1 MKKIATATIAT
12 AGFATIAIASGN
24 QAHAS
29 EQDNY
34 GYNPN
39 DPTSYSYTYTIDA
52 QGNYHYTWKG
62 NWHPSQL
69 NQDNGYYSYYYY
81 NGYSN
86 YSYNNYNNGYSYNN
100 YSRYNNY
107 SNNNQSYN
115 YNNYSNNN
123 QSYNYNN
130 YNSYNTNSYRTGG
143 LGASYSTSS
152 NNVQV
157 TTTMAPSSNGRSI
170 SSGYTSGRNLYTS
183 GQCTYYVFDRV
194 GGKIGSTWGNASNWA
209 NAAARAGYTVNN
221 TPKAGAIMQTTQ
233 GAYGHVAYVESV
245 NSNGSV
251 RVSEMN
257 YGYGPGVVTSRTI
270 SASQAAGYNFI
281 H

>member
-81 NGYSN
+81 NGYN
-86 YSYNNYNNGYSYNN
+86 
-100 YSRYNNY
+100 
-107 SNNNQSYN
+107 
-115 YNNYSNNN
+115 
-123 QSYNYNN
+123 NYNN

>member
-81 NGYSN
+81 NGY
-86 YSYNNYNNGYSYNN
+86 NN
-100 YSRYNNY
+100 
-107 SNNNQSYN
+107 
-115 YNNYSNNN
+115 
-123 QSYNYNN
+123 YNYNN

-270 SASQAAGYNFI
+270 SASQASSYNFI

>member
-1 MKKIATATIAT
+1 
-12 AGFATIAIASGN
+12 
-24 QAHAS
+24 
-29 EQDNY
+29 
-34 GYNPN
+34 
-39 DPTSYSYTYTIDA
+39 
-52 QGNYHYTWKG
+52 YHYTWKG

-81 NGYSN
+81 NGYNN
-86 YSYNNYNNGYSYNN
+86 YNYNYNNYNNGYSYNN
-100 YSRYNNY
+100 YSR
-107 SNNNQSYN
+107 

-194 GGKIGSTWGNASNWA
+194 GGKIGSTWGNASN
-209 NAAARAGYTVNN
+209 
-221 TPKAGAIMQTTQ
+221 
-233 GAYGHVAYVESV
+233 
-245 NSNGSV
+245 
-251 RVSEMN
+251 
-257 YGYGPGVVTSRTI
+257 
-270 SASQAAGYNFI
+270 
-281 H
+281 

>member
-1 MKKIATATIAT
+1 MAVQSQVVIL
-12 AGFATIAIASGN
+12 
-24 QAHAS
+24 
-29 EQDNY
+29 QDV
-34 GYNPN
+34 
-39 DPTSYSYTYTIDA
+39 TYT
-52 QGNYHYTWKG
+52 
-62 NWHPSQL
+62 L
-69 NQDNGYYSYYYY
+69 
-81 NGYSN
+81 
-86 YSYNNYNNGYSYNN
+86 
-100 YSRYNNY
+100 
-107 SNNNQSYN
+107 
-115 YNNYSNNN
+115 
-123 QSYNYNN
+123 
-130 YNSYNTNSYRTGG
+130 
-143 LGASYSTSS
+143 LV
-152 NNVQV
+152 NVH
-157 TTTMAPSSNGRSI
+157 TTYLI
-170 SSGYTSGRNLYTS
+170 
-183 GQCTYYVFDRV
+183 V

>member
-81 NGYSN
+81 NGY
-86 YSYNNYNNGYSYNN
+86 NNYNY
-100 YSRYNNY
+100 
-107 SNNNQSYN
+107 
-115 YNNYSNNN
+115 
-123 QSYNYNN
+123 N